1 MGILILAV
9 AICSLYLIY
18 VNKIKKDKPKV
29 QEAPEKI
36 EPVSNLEVE
45 YAVELPVKKTRK
57 PAPKKAEVRKPA
69 VKKQVTKKPAVK
81 TPVSKKPVAK
91 KTKLDTTKAKKSKQ

>member
-1 MGILILAV
+1 MGILVLAV

-36 EPVSNLEVE
+36 EPVYNLEVD
-45 YAVELPVKKTRK
+45 VELPVKKTRK
-57 PAPKKAEVRKPA
+57 PAAKKAEVKKPA
-69 VKKQVTKKPAVK
+69 VKKQVAKKPAVK
-81 TPVSKKPVAK
+81 TPVAK
-91 KTKLDTTKAKKSKQ
+91 KTKVENTKAKKSKK

>member
-18 VNKIKKDKPKV
+18 VNKIKKDKAKV

-36 EPVSNLEVE
+36 EPVANLEVVD
-45 YAVELPVKKTRK
+45 AVELPVKKTRK
-57 PAPKKAEVRKPA
+57 PAAKKAEVKKPA
-69 VKKQVTKKPAVK
+69 VKKQVAKKPVVKTPVAKKPAVK
-81 TPVSKKPVAK
+81 KAK
-91 KTKLDTTKAKKSKQ
+91 VVTTKAKKSKK

>member
-18 VNKIKKDKPKV
+18 VNKLKNDKAKV

-36 EPVSNLEVE
+36 EPVSNPEVE
-45 YAVELPVKKTRK
+45 YAVELPAKKTRK
-57 PAPKKAEVRKPA
+57 PAANKAEVKKPA
-69 VKKQVTKKPAVK
+69 VKKQVAKKPAVK
-81 TPVSKKPVAK
+81 TPVAKKPAVKKAK
-91 KTKLDTTKAKKSKQ
+91 VVTTKAKKSKK

>member
-36 EPVSNLEVE
+36 EPLANLEVE
-45 YAVELPVKKTRK
+45 YSVELPVKKTRK
-57 PAPKKAEVRKPA
+57 PASKKAEVKKPA
-69 VKKQVTKKPAVK
+69 VKKQVAKKPAVK
-81 TPVSKKPVAK
+81 TPVAKKPVAK
-91 KTKLDTTKAKKSKQ
+91 KTKVDTTKAKKSKK